1 MEIQN
6 FQNVGFSYDANT
18 ITLSDINLL
27 VPAGK
32 TVALVGASG
41 AGKSTILDLIPRFYD
56 TNKGSIL
63 IDGNDIKL
71 ATIKSLRKSMALVS
85 QEIILFDD
93 TIEANIAYGQTNA
106 PKEKIIEA
114 AKNAG
119 AHNFINN
126 MPLGYDTL
134 VGERG
139 MKISG
144 GQRQRIAIARAML
157 KNAPIL
163 LLDEATSSLDT
174 ESERFVQNALKKLMV
189 GRTTLVIA
197 HRLSTVIDADLIYVI
212 DQGRILESGTHA
224 QLIKKNG
231 TYKDLYALQFSQKN
245 KKSN

>member
-1 MEIQN
+1 M
-6 FQNVGFSYDANT
+6 
-18 ITLSDINLL
+18 
-27 VPAGK
+27 PAGK

-63 IDGNDIKL
+63 IDGADIKL
-71 ATIKSLRKSMALVS
+71 ATIKSLRESMALVS
-85 QEIILFDD
+85 QEITLFDD
-93 TIEANIAYGQTNA
+93 TIEANIAYGKTNA

-119 AHNFINN
+119 AHSFIND

-139 MKISG
+139 MKVSG

-231 TYKDLYALQFSQKN
+231 TYKNLYALQFSQKDKELN
-245 KKSN
+245 ESIK

>member
-1 MEIQN
+1 
-6 FQNVGFSYDANT
+6 
-18 ITLSDINLL
+18 
-27 VPAGK
+27 
-32 TVALVGASG
+32 
-41 AGKSTILDLIPRFYD
+41 
-56 TNKGSIL
+56 
-63 IDGNDIKL
+63 
-71 ATIKSLRKSMALVS
+71 MALVS